1 MAKEA
6 KTKPRDVD
14 VDAFVAAAE
23 PAQRADD
30 GKVLLQIMRDV
41 SGLEPQMW
49 GPSIVGFGA
58 YTYRY
63 ESGHT
68 GTMCR
73 IGFSPRKANLVVYLV
88 DGYEHRADELAKL
101 GKHKIGK
108 SCLYLTSLKSVDLDV
123 LKALI
128 AASWEELAQR
138 YP

>member
-14 VDAFVAAAE
+14 ANAFVAAAE
-23 PAQRADD
+23 PAQRAED
-30 GKVLLQIMRDV
+30 GKVLLRIMRDV

-128 AASWEELAQR
+128 AASWEEMARR